1 VSGSGRIESV
11 RFLGILESRGR
22 RTVEA
27 ELRFADGA
35 VGVGSAPVAIAPGR
49 REHQRSRI
57 PRLGRLDDVAGFAA
71 LARFLEARR
80 FDSQAAF
87 DDALV
92 AEPAARDLGADVRL
106 ALSLA
111 FWRAA
116 ARAAGET
123 PLAALVSLAGLDPA
137 LPRPLV
143 NLFSGGIHDPQRALP
158 FQQIMLAADRGDLL
172 ANLDAALRLHDA
184 LGRRV
189 RDAGRPWQLSASSG
203 YVVPGVDH
211 EELLRTVRQEIDALG
226 LEAASMPLAVDVAAE
241 HLWLDGGGS
250 DGSGGAYRL
259 GSRRLSGEQLFD
271 HLVGLVE
278 SYGVGFIEDPFDAA
292 HEDLWRRLGARLGK
306 GCCVV
311 GDDLFATD
319 QRYLD
324 PSLAG
329 GIVLKLNQVGSV
341 THTLRTARAARAAG
355 MRLCVSHRSGET
367 EDAAMCDLAVAV
379 GAAWIKI
386 GGPRRGDRITKY
398 NQLLRLAAELDTLPA
413 AAGAAGTTASSNR

>member
-1 VSGSGRIESV
+1 VRGSGRIASV

-49 REHQRSRI
+49 REQQRSRI
-57 PRLGRLDDVAGFAA
+57 PRLGRLDEVAELAA
-71 LARFLEARR
+71 LVRFLEARR

-87 DDALV
+87 DDALA

-116 ARAAGET
+116 AQAAGET

-211 EELLRTVRQEIDALG
+211 EELLRTVREEIDALG
-226 LEAASMPLAVDVAAE
+226 LETAAMPLAVDVAAE
-241 HLWLDGGGS
+241 HLWLDGGS
-250 DGSGGAYRL
+250 DGGSGAYHF
-259 GSRRLSGEQLFD
+259 GPRRLSGDQLFD

-278 SYGVGFIEDPFDAA
+278 GYGIGFLEDPFDAA
-292 HEDLWRRLGARLGK
+292 HEDLWRRLGARLGE

-355 MRLCVSHRSGET
+355 MKLCVSHRSGET

-386 GGPRRGDRITKY
+386 GGPRRGDRIAKY
-398 NQLLRLAAELDTLPA
+398 NQLLRLAAELDALPA
-413 AAGAAGTTASSNR
+413 AAGAAGTAVSSNR